1 MKNRINIFFILTLLA
16 FSHTGLAQS
25 QPYEMTVEGVKVI
38 VHPANNQLIT
48 ITTVIKGGV
57 QNYPAEK
64 QGIESLAMNALTEC
78 GTINDDKNSFK
89 NKLDKVSGQVYGSSN
104 MDYAAFRMNCVLSD
118 FNVVWP
124 LYSDALTSPRF
135 DEKEFNRI
143 RNDAVNIIRDSESDP
158 QNAID
163 KYAKKVAFRGK
174 NYAKDPQGTEAIVSK
189 LTVAETKKYYQGIL
203 NRGKLLVVVVGD
215 MDRASLEEK
224 LSGMLK
230 KIPAGPPYNNK
241 KEAYTP
247 AKSSFS
253 STQKEFATNYIQG
266 ITGAPLPGTPDFN
279 AYQLAMAIFSS
290 KHFLEVRSK
299 NGLSYAPNAWFAS
312 GTTSVTNIAVSTTE
326 PDKYVNVF
334 NGLVT
339 KLKKEGFSP
348 EEVQNEKVSY
358 VTGVYYRQE
367 TNDAQASALVNNE
380 VQFGNWKRALTIKD
394 EIYKVT
400 PEQVNAAFKKY
411 MGNITWVYMGNPA
424 KVTPALYA
432 PATKPLPASTV
443 KPSKKN

>member
-1 MKNRINIFFILTLLA
+1 MKNRINIFFILALLA
-16 FSHTGLAQS
+16 FTHTGLAQS

-48 ITTVIKGGV
+48 VTTVIKGGV

-104 MDYAAFRMNCVLSD
+104 MDYAAFSMNCVLSD

-124 LYSDALTSPRF
+124 LYSDALTSPGF

-158 QNAID
+158 QNAIN

-189 LTVAETKKYYQGIL
+189 LTNAETKKYYQGIL

-215 MDRASLEEK
+215 MDRATLEEK

-230 KIPAGPPYNNK
+230 KIPAGPPYTNK
-241 KEAYTP
+241 KEAYIP
-247 AKSSFS
+247 AKSTFS
-253 STQKEFATNYIQG
+253 STQKELATNYIQG

-279 AYQLAMAIFSS
+279 AYQVAMAIFSS

-299 NGLSYAPNAWFAS
+299 HGLSYAPNAWFAS

-326 PDKYVNVF
+326 PDKYINVF

-394 EIYKVT
+394 EINKVT

-424 KVTPALYA
+424 KVTPSLYA
-432 PATKPLPASTV
+432 PSPKPLPSSTV
-443 KPSKKN
+443 KPVKKN

>member
-1 MKNRINIFFILTLLA
+1 MKNRIIIFFLLSLLA

-25 QPYEMTVEGVKVI
+25 QPYEMTIEGVKVI

-48 ITTVIKGGV
+48 IMTVIKGGV

-64 QGIESLAMNALTEC
+64 QGIESLAMSALTEC

-89 NKLDKVSGQVYGSSN
+89 NKLDKVSGQVFGYSN

-118 FNVVWP
+118 FNIVWP

-135 DEKEFNRI
+135 DDKEFNRI

-189 LTVAETKKYYQGIL
+189 LTTAETKKYYQGIL

-215 MDRASLEEK
+215 MDRKSLEEK

-230 KIPAGPPYNNK
+230 KIPQGPPYTLK
-241 KEAYTP
+241 KESYTP

-266 ITGAPLPGTPDFN
+266 LTGAPLPGTPDFN

-299 NGLSYAPNAWFAS
+299 NGLSYAPGAWFSS
-312 GTTSVTNIAVSTTE
+312 GTTSTTNIIVSTTD
-326 PDKYVNVF
+326 PDKYINVF

-348 EEVQNEKVSY
+348 EEVQNEKVGY

-380 VQFGNWKRALTIKD
+380 VQHGNWKRALTIKD
-394 EIYKVT
+394 EINKVT
-400 PEQVNAAFKKY
+400 PEQVNAAFNKY

-424 KVTPALYA
+424 KVNPALYA
-432 PATKPLPASTV
+432 PAAKPLPASTV
-443 KPSKKN
+443 KPTKKN